1 MLSKGLVDLGKRRER
16 EWAWPVSRLTRV
28 GSTALVK
35 GREKRV
41 AKQNDL
47 AGGSLVRN
55 YQESGCGPKPKPPR
69 KLVLPR

>member
-1 MLSKGLVDLGKRRER
+1 M
-16 EWAWPVSRLTRV
+16 SRLTRV

-47 AGGSLVRN
+47 AGGSLVRK
-55 YQESGCGPKPKPPR
+55 YQESGCGPKPKPPQE
-69 KLVLPR
+69 LVLPR